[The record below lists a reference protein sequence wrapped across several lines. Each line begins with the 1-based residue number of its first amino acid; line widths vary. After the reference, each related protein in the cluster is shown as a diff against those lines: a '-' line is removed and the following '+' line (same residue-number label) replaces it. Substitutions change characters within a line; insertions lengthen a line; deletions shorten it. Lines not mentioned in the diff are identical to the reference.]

1 MKWEVPTL
9 ALGVILLV
17 IGHTFGLFVAPPE
30 AMMGEVGRIFYV
42 HVPTAWVCMLAY
54 VACFVSA
61 VVALWSGSY
70 RWDAAVVATA
80 EVGVLLNGLLLFQGS
95 VWGRP
100 TWGVW
105 WTWDPRLTTSAVMF
119 VLFGGVLLLRRL
131 VDQPERRLT
140 LSSIVAIVAA
150 ADLPIVYFSVRW
162 WNSLHQQQSSPK
174 TVDSAMVL
182 PLRLAAFGMLFLAIA
197 LIARRW
203 RQARADLDA
212 EVDVPALPELPRQ
225 IELTADNREVR

>member
-1 MKWEVPTL
+1 MKWDFPML
-9 ALGVILLV
+9 ALGVVLLLA
-17 IGHTFGLFVAPPE
+17 GHSMGLFVAPPE

-54 VACFVSA
+54 VACFIAA

-70 RWDAAVVATA
+70 RWDAAVAATA

-140 LSSIVAIVAA
+140 LSAIAAIVAA

-162 WNSLHQQQSSPK
+162 WNSLHQQQSSPN
-174 TVDSAMVL
+174 TVDAAMVL
-182 PLRLAAFGMLFLAIA
+182 PLRLAAFGMLFVVIA

-203 RQARADLDA
+203 RQGLADLDA
-212 EVDVPALPELPRQ
+212 EVDVPPLPDLPRQ
-225 IELTADNREVR
+225 IKLGVDTPEVK

>member
-1 MKWEVPTL
+1 MKWELPTL
-9 ALGVILLV
+9 ILGVLLLAA
-17 IGHTFGLFVAPPE
+17 GHGMGLFVAPPE

-54 VACFVSA
+54 VACFVAA
-61 VVALWSGSY
+61 VVALWSGSF

-119 VLFGGVLLLRRL
+119 VLFGGVLLVRRL
-131 VDQPERRLT
+131 VDQPLRRLT
-140 LSSIVAIVAA
+140 LSSVVAIVAA

-162 WNSLHQQQSSPK
+162 WNSLHQQQSSPQ

-182 PLRLAAFGMLFLAIA
+182 PLRLAAFGMLFLAVA
-197 LIARRW
+197 LVVRRW
-203 RQARADLDA
+203 RVARADIDA
-212 EVDVPALPELPRQ
+212 EVRVPVLPELPPQ
-225 IELTADNREVR
+225 IDLAAQGRKVH